1 MTGNRTQ
8 NATRILFFG
17 ILESALSLIFSFIT
31 RTVLIYC
38 LGADYVGLSTL
49 FVSVLG
55 ILNLAELGLGSA
67 MVFYMYRTIVNS
79 DSDTMC
85 ALFKYYRKCY
95 FVIGTIILCAGIIL
109 SPFLKFL
116 VEGNIP
122 EDVNLYVL
130 YYMNLIGTVSS
141 YYLFPYRSSVLT
153 AYQRNDILSKIN
165 SVLIIIQN
173 VLQIAVLAVFRNYYL
188 YTIILVFM
196 QPVKSIVVAAVSRKM
211 YPGYLVKGEISS
223 ELRSDIKKKVSALFM
238 YKIGNVIANFADTI
252 VISAFLG
259 LTVLGYYN
267 NYYYIITMLMAALNI
282 YYNSLSA
289 GIGNSIVSESVE
301 KNYNDFNR
309 LVFIQGWIIGWSSIC
324 LLCLYQPFIAVWV
337 GENYQLPFNIV
348 ISLVIYFY
356 CWKLQDI
363 TYLYREAAGLW
374 QHDKYSVACGAVFN
388 LILNLILVQIIG
400 LYGVILSTIMN
411 CVLVSLPWS
420 TRALFK
426 HYFHKN
432 AIEYYK
438 KLGLYTI
445 VFALNA
451 LSTYFICGKIQGS
464 NIQVLFIRII
474 ICIIVPNVFFWIMYR
489 GTEAYQDVKGFV
501 TDRVRTMRKVP

>member
-1 MTGNRTQ
+1 M
-8 NATRILFFG
+8 
-17 ILESALSLIFSFIT
+17 
-31 RTVLIYC
+31 
-38 LGADYVGLSTL
+38 GLSTL

-67 MVFYMYRTIVNS
+67 MVFYMYRAIVNS
-79 DSDTMC
+79 NTDTMG

-95 FVIGTIILCAGIIL
+95 FIIGSIILGTGIIL
-109 SPFLKFL
+109 SPFLEFL

-122 EDVNLYVL
+122 EDINIYIL
-130 YYMNLIGTVSS
+130 YYLNLIGTVSS
-141 YYLFPYRSSVLT
+141 YYLFPYRGFVLT

-165 SVLIIIQN
+165 SVLIILQN
-173 VLQIAVLAVFRNYYL
+173 VLQIVVLIFSRNYYL
-188 YTIILVFM
+188 YTIIMVFI
-196 QPVKSIVVAAVSRKM
+196 QPVRSIVVAAVSKKV
-211 YPGYLVKGEISS
+211 YPGYFEKGEISS
-223 ELRSDIKKKVSALFM
+223 ELRSDIKKKVSALVI
-238 YKIGNVIANFADTI
+238 YKFGNVIANFADTI

-267 NYYYIITMLMAALNI
+267 NYYYIITMLIAALGI

-301 KNYNDFNR
+301 KNYSDFNR

-337 GENYQLPFNIV
+337 GETYQLPLNIV

-374 QHDKYSVACGAVFN
+374 QYDKYSVACGAVLN
-388 LILNLILVQIIG
+388 LILNVILVQMIG

-426 HYFHKN
+426 YYFNKK
-432 AIEYYK
+432 AMEYYK
-438 KLGLYTI
+438 KLGIYTT
-445 VFALNA
+445 VFVLNA
-451 LSTYFICGKIQGS
+451 VCTYFICGKVQGS
-464 NIQVLFIRII
+464 NIQVFIIRII
-474 ICIIVPNVFFWIMYR
+474 ICVIVPNVFFWLVYR
-489 GTEAYQDVKGFV
+489 GTPAYKDVKGFV
-501 TDRVRTMRKVP
+501 TDRLCKMRKAS